1 MLARVHIRSR
11 PAEFIHIQ
19 TEGQKNVEQDEHAQR
34 GYDGYHRRV
43 LLHPYGEQFVMDMVL
58 VRQEGFCRCVPDAGT
73 PGPHRST
80 EPAAVRKPTS

>member
-58 VRQEGFCRCVPDAGT
+58 VRQEGFFAVAYPMQVHPD
-73 PGPHRST
+73 HI
-80 EPAAVRKPTS
+80 AARNQQR